1 VYADRGESE
10 VTGVM
15 ILAKSAAWIKGWKKA
30 HTTLQRSWFRRFFVA
45 LFIWCVLVGSGIGF
59 LWESANI
66 FMHLTSGESLKVK
79 TVTKWQGYFRIHPRY
94 PKEEG
99 R

>member
-1 VYADRGESE
+1 MIGPTLLARSSAWWRGFRQ
-10 VTGVM
+10 
-15 ILAKSAAWIKGWKKA
+15 A
-30 HTTLQRSWFRRFFVA
+30 HRVLVRSWFRRYFLA
-45 LFIWCVLVGSGIGF
+45 LLIWCILIGSGIGF

-79 TVTKWQGYFRIHPRY
+79 TIGKWPGYFRVHPKY
-94 PKEEG
+94 PKEE